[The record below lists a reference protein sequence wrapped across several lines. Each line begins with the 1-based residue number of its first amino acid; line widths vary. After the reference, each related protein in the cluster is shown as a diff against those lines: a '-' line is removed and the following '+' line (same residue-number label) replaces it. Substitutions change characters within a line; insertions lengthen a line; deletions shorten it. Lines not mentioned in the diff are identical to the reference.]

1 MIYRTFQEWKQDGYI
16 VKKGEKATK
25 VSDDHKPEYLFSE
38 EQVVAVNKPK
48 DGMNTWEVIKF
59 LTENPDT
66 DKVFVS
72 KQYDRTYDIYID
84 NYTKE
89 FFIDEKLNGTD
100 NWIYKT
106 ELKNYEFSKIL
117 WIKNWESK

>member
-1 MIYRTFQEWKQDGYI
+1 MIYRTFQQWKQDGYI
-16 VKKGEKATK
+16 VKKDEKAKK

-48 DGMNTWEVIKF
+48 DVMNTWEVIKF
-59 LTENPDT
+59 LTENTDT

-84 NYTKE
+84 NCTKE
-89 FFIDEKLNGTD
+89 FFIDEKLNGAD

-117 WIKNWESK
+117 WIKNWE